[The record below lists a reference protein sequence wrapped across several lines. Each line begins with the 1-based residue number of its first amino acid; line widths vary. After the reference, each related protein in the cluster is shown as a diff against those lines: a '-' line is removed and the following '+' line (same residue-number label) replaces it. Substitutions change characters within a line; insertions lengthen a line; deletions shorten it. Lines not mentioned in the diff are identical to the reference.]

1 MVLFRRIFFGLIIGC
16 CCMQV
21 QAQIDSLPPA
31 LKTEVVDTIAMAD
44 SSLKSA
50 NNKGLIQ
57 SNEYILD
64 TATYR
69 SIAFHPYLPLN
80 APPIQMF
87 IDYRKQV
94 SKDSLFYTL
103 LGIGFLLALIKLLF
117 PKYFRNVF
125 LLFFQTSLRQKQTR
139 DQLLQERVAAILIN
153 LLFISSGGLFIT
165 LLIQY
170 KNWSPLPFA
179 LLSLYICGVL
189 VLIYAGK
196 YIFIQFIGWV
206 FNSKTAAS
214 GYLFQVFM
222 VNRILG
228 VILLPLSAILAF
240 AKAELAVIV
249 ITVAAGL
256 GLILFLYRYLISFG
270 SLKND
275 LQLNAFHF
283 FLYLC
288 AVEILPMVLIYKLL
302 VDNIG

>member
-69 SIAFHPYLPLN
+69 RIAFHPYLPLN

-125 LLFFQTSLRQKQTR
+125 LLFFS
-139 DQLLQERVAAILIN
+139 DQFE
-153 LLFISSGGLFIT
+153 T
-165 LLIQY
+165 
-170 KNWSPLPFA
+170 
-179 LLSLYICGVL
+179 
-189 VLIYAGK
+189 
-196 YIFIQFIGWV
+196 
-206 FNSKTAAS
+206 KT
-214 GYLFQVFM
+214 
-222 VNRILG
+222 NKR
-228 VILLPLSAILAF
+228 P
-240 AKAELAVIV
+240 V
-249 ITVAAGL
+249 ITRKG
-256 GLILFLYRYLISFG
+256 G
-270 SLKND
+270 S
-275 LQLNAFHF
+275 HT
-283 FLYLC
+283 Y
-288 AVEILPMVLIYKLL
+288 
-302 VDNIG
+302 